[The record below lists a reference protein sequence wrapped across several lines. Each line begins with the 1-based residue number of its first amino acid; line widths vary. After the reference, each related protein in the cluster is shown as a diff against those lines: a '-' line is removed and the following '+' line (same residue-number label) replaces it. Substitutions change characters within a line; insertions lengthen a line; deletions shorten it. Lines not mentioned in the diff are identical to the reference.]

1 MNSSWYRKIA
11 LVVSFLG
18 LGAAA
23 FSVSTLR
30 QILAEAGG
38 ESEAHAS
45 RHVASVEPPESGE
58 LNHGKPAGH
67 GATAAPSDAEGAKAT
82 SHFNL
87 EEILVNI
94 SEGSAKGSRTAIHTL
109 GLKID
114 LELFSDDLRS
124 SIEKNQPALRNT
136 IIEVANNQELEKLNT
151 LAGKLYFKELLVSR
165 MNAQL
170 KQVAVR
176 DLHFSTFFLK

>member
-1 MNSSWYRKIA
+1 VCNQPGHDLQNLEKN
-11 LVVSFLG
+11 
-18 LGAAA
+18 LGA
-23 FSVSTLR
+23 
-30 QILAEAGG
+30 E
-38 ESEAHAS
+38 
-45 RHVASVEPPESGE
+45 
-58 LNHGKPAGH
+58 HGKPS
-67 GATAAPSDAEGAKAT
+67 APGDNEISKNT
-82 SHFNL
+82 SHFGL

-94 SEGSAKGSRTAIHTL
+94 SEGAAKSDRGVIHTL

-114 LELFSDDLRS
+114 LELFSDDFRS

-136 IIEVANNQELEKLNT
+136 IIEVANMQELEKLNT
-151 LAGKLYFKELLVSR
+151 LAGKLYFKELLVSK